1 MQKTANVEINQE
13 RGPGS
18 EWGNKV
24 NLLFWKKKCA
34 PMERPIDQ
42 SIREH
47 FRLLDK
53 WNHAQ
58 RKEIIAAILNRE
70 YPGKH
75 LHGNPVKKPKQ
86 TEIQAS

>member
-1 MQKTANVEINQE
+1 MNPNAANIRKSVSRE
-13 RGPGS
+13 RG
-18 EWGNKV
+18 NKVKV

-42 SIREH
+42 AIREH

-75 LHGNPVKKPKQ
+75 LHGK
-86 TEIQAS
+86 EIRQ

>member
-1 MQKTANVEINQE
+1 
-13 RGPGS
+13 
-18 EWGNKV
+18 
-24 NLLFWKKKCA
+24 
-34 PMERPIDQ
+34 MERPIDQ
-42 SIREH
+42 AIREH

-75 LHGNPVKKPKQ
+75 QHGNPVKKPKQ
-86 TEIQAS
+86 TEIKAS

>member
-1 MQKTANVEINQE
+1 MNPNAANIRKSVSRE
-13 RGPGS
+13 G
-18 EWGNKV
+18 GNKVKV

-42 SIREH
+42 AIREH

-70 YPGKH
+70 YPEKH
-75 LHGNPVKKPKQ
+75 LHGK
-86 TEIQAS
+86 EIRQ

>member
-1 MQKTANVEINQE
+1 MYTWE
-13 RGPGS
+13 G
-18 EWGNKV
+18 GNKVKV
-24 NLLFWKKKCA
+24 NLLFWKKKSA

-42 SIREH
+42 AIREH

-86 TEIQAS
+86 TEIKAS